1 MEGTLPELTRR
12 NLSEEVYDVLRRGIL
27 SKHFAPGERLR
38 LDEIERQL
46 GVSRTPLKV
55 ALDRLATE
63 GLVDV
68 KPRRGTYVTQNT
80 PEDTAEAFGVRRV
93 LEVYA
98 CELIVERM
106 GKADLSRIRE
116 LHEKLKQ
123 LAEAGESGGD
133 TFYECIDLDH
143 QFHEELMSQAG
154 SARLK
159 DAWQDV
165 NVHVQM
171 ARARSRDAVRLFT
184 TSVEEHERI
193 LEAFLASDGD
203 AAKAAM
209 DAHLRRA
216 QGMLLEE
223 MSRQG

>member
-12 NLSEEVYDVLRRGIL
+12 NLSEEVYDVLKRGIL

-38 LDEIERQL
+38 LEEIETQL

-68 KPRRGTYVTQNT
+68 KPRRGTFVTKNT
-80 PEDTAEAFGVRRV
+80 PDDTAEAFGVRRV

-98 CELIVERM
+98 CELIAERM
-106 GKADLSRIRE
+106 GEADLS
-116 LHEKLKQ
+116 Q
-123 LAEAGESGGD
+123 LADVHQRLQRLVEAGGSGGD
-133 TFYECIDLDH
+133 TFYDCIDLDH
-143 QFHEELMSQAG
+143 QFHEELMKQSG
-154 SARLK
+154 STRLN
-159 DAWQDV
+159 DAWRDV

-171 ARARSRDAVRLFT
+171 ARVRSRDAERLFN
-184 TSVEEHERI
+184 TSVEEHGRI
-193 LEAFLASDGD
+193 LEALQAGDGD

-209 DAHLRRA
+209 DEHLRRA
-216 QGMLLEE
+216 QRMLLEE
-223 MSRQG
+223 MRQQA